1 MRQYLLYF
9 LLICNLIFL
18 VSCKKDKF
26 KAPKASFLVV
36 NNVSLKTI
44 ISQQGVNS
52 HKIVDI
58 WYYVDGEFKGVFPVG
73 SVMPIVA
80 KDNAVITLFAGIKNN
95 GISSTRL
102 PYPVY
107 NSISYN
113 LDIEP
118 GKTYTLSP
126 QFEYNSTA
134 FFYYADNFDLNP
146 GQGSFFDFSNTNCQ
160 FTTDPTK
167 VFDGTGRSVIMTMN
181 DAVPSTSLIQHN
193 SYYLPDGGAVIYV
206 ELDYKS
212 NHRFNV
218 GVIGIDV
225 QQGIQDTRNV
235 VTVNPSEEW
244 SHIYI
249 QLTKSVSTPP
259 TYGTYKVYIE
269 GVKAEESPE
278 IYIDNVKLIYQ

>member
-9 LLICNLIFL
+9 LLFCNLIFF

-36 NNVSLKTI
+36 NNVSLKTT
-44 ISQQGVNS
+44 ISQGVNS

-73 SVMPIVA
+73 SVMPIVSNG
-80 KDNAVITLFAGIKNN
+80 NALITLFAGIKNN

-102 PYPVY
+102 PYPIY

-113 LDIEP
+113 LDVEP

-134 FFYYADNFDLNP
+134 FFYYADGLNGFGTGGSYFNFGN
-146 GQGSFFDFSNTNCQ
+146 SNCQ
-160 FTTDPTK
+160 YTTDPNK
-167 VFDGTGRSVIMTMN
+167 VFSGTGCIVMTMS
-181 DAVPSTSLIQHN
+181 DAVPSTSLIQAN
-193 SYYLPDGGAVIYV
+193 SYYLPDGGAVVYV

-218 GVIGIDV
+218 GVIGIGSGFEDK
-225 QQGIQDTRNV
+225 RNV

-249 QLTKSVSTPP
+249 QLTKTVSTPP
-259 TYGTYKVYIE
+259 TYGSYKVYIE
-269 GVKAEESPE
+269 GIKAEESPE

>member
-9 LLICNLIFL
+9 LLICNLIFF

-73 SVMPIVA
+73 SVMPIIA

-134 FFYYADNFDLNP
+134 YFYYADGLN
-146 GQGSFFDFSNTNCQ
+146 GFGSGGSYFTFGNSNCQ
-160 FTTDPTK
+160 YTTDPNK
-167 VFDGTGRSVIMTMN
+167 VFSGDGCIVMTMS
-181 DAVPSTSLIQHN
+181 DAVPSTSLIQAN
-193 SYYLPDGGAVIYV
+193 SYYLPDGGAVVYV
-206 ELDYKS
+206 QLDYKS

-218 GVIGIDV
+218 GVIGFGSGFEDK
-225 QQGIQDTRNV
+225 RNV

-249 QLTKSVSTPP
+249 QLTKTVSTPP
-259 TYGTYKVYIE
+259 TYGSYKVYIE
-269 GVKAEESPE
+269 GIKAEESPE